1 MVLCLVVPLCHMTV
15 IHFANEFA
23 NVQWRQI
30 SLSLQSYFQ
39 SFFPEVGQKWF
50 GFSVAAAAACQ

>member
-1 MVLCLVVPLCHMTV
+1 MTV
-15 IHFANEFA
+15 ILFANEFA